1 MTSQVRHLSCVA
13 EIRNYLLS
21 TIARNIDISPA
32 IIKDLAWQLIMTKIS
47 NEVEEEGGGGEEALR
62 LLHQRIL
69 ACRLCEQQGYIPA
82 ARPLVNG
89 RASDRMMVIGQA
101 PGHRSVAK
109 GQSFSGPGGSILQ
122 KWLEQA
128 GFPRG
133 YLHEHTY
140 LSSLTR
146 CDPGRNPR
154 GDGDRRPSPQEV
166 ALCRPFLE
174 AELAL
179 LRPRVVLLVGAM
191 AIEAYFGKV
200 KLEDVIGTFQE
211 REGMLFLPL
220 PHPSGVSRWLNDP
233 EHLKLLQ
240 QALEIL
246 AGWRVAFGL
255 ADDYAG

>member
-1 MTSQVRHLSCVA
+1 
-13 EIRNYLLS
+13 
-21 TIARNIDISPA
+21 
-32 IIKDLAWQLIMTKIS
+32 MTKIS
-47 NEVEEEGGGGEEALR
+47 NDEEKEVSRAEALR
-62 LLHQRIL
+62 VLHQRIL
-69 ACRLCEQQGYIPA
+69 NCRLCEEHGYIPV
-82 ARPLVNG
+82 ARPLVHG
-89 RASDRMMVIGQA
+89 HASDRVMVIGQA

-109 GQSFSGPGGSILQ
+109 GRSFSGPGGSILQ

-146 CDPGRNPR
+146 CDPRRNPR

-191 AIEAYFGKV
+191 AIETYFGKM

-211 REGMLFLPL
+211 REGMLVLPL
-220 PHPSGVSRWLNDP
+220 PHPSV
-233 EHLKLLQ
+233 
-240 QALEIL
+240 
-246 AGWRVAFGL
+246 
-255 ADDYAG
+255 